1 MKKSAL
7 RATFALIAVAYVMT
21 HFLGHAHAQSSLGIG
36 TAEPSMA
43 PTGFFARFFQW
54 VNAYQQSFYRSMTVA
69 LKGMRE
75 DGSQLWLLIGLSF
88 AYGIFHAAGPGHGKV
103 VISSYMLANNVALRR
118 GIVLS
123 VISSLLQGLSAV
135 VVIGTVFLFLRGTSI
150 SMTKA
155 TWFLEVLSFA
165 MVAAYGAWLLARK
178 LRRFLPALM
187 PRPAMAT
194 SGGAPIHDL
203 FDTQPACETPSVM
216 KRSATATTGSMFSA
230 SEATAER
237 MEVCRDCGQMHAVD
251 PAQLEGER
259 FDLRAAWA
267 AIIAVGLRPC
277 SGALIVL
284 TFSLLNGLWF
294 GGIVSVF
301 AMALGTAITVSL
313 LATLAVVAKNV
324 ALSVS
329 GEGSFG
335 AAVHTTIEI
344 AGAAALLLIGLV
356 LLGASLSV

>member
-1 MKKSAL
+1 MKKTVLHAGF
-7 RATFALIAVAYVMT
+7 TLIAVACVLT
-21 HFLGHAHAQSSLGIG
+21 QVVVHAQAQSSLGIG
-36 TAEPSMA
+36 TAEPSIA
-43 PTGFFARFFQW
+43 PTGLFGGFFRW
-54 VNAYQQSFYRSMTVA
+54 VNTYQQSFYRSMTAA

-75 DGSQLWLLIGLSF
+75 DGTQLWLLIGLSF

-103 VISSYMLANNVALRR
+103 VISSYMLANDVALRR

-123 VISSLLQGLSAV
+123 VLSSLLQGLSAV
-135 VVIGTVFLFLRGTSI
+135 VMIGVVFLFLRGTSI

-155 TWFLEVLSFA
+155 TWFLEVVSFA
-165 MVAAYGAWLLARK
+165 MVAAYGAWLLAGK
-178 LRRFLPALM
+178 LRRFVPALM
-187 PRPAMAT
+187 PRPALAT

-203 FDTQPACETPSVM
+203 FDAQPACKAPSVVR
-216 KRSATATTGSMFSA
+216 RSATAAGSPFRA
-230 SEATAER
+230 NEATNER
-237 MEVCRDCGQMHAVD
+237 MEACRDCGQMHAVD
-251 PAQLEGER
+251 PALLQGER

-267 AIIAVGLRPC
+267 AIIAVGIRPC

-324 ALSVS
+324 ALSLS

-344 AGAAALLLIGLV
+344 AGAAALLMIGLV

>member
-1 MKKSAL
+1 
-7 RATFALIAVAYVMT
+7 MT
-21 HFLGHAHAQSSLGIG
+21 
-36 TAEPSMA
+36 
-43 PTGFFARFFQW
+43 
-54 VNAYQQSFYRSMTVA
+54 
-69 LKGMRE
+69 
-75 DGSQLWLLIGLSF
+75 D
-88 AYGIFHAAGPGHGKV
+88 AA
-103 VISSYMLANNVALRR
+103 
-118 GIVLS
+118 
-123 VISSLLQGLSAV
+123 
-135 VVIGTVFLFLRGTSI
+135 
-150 SMTKA
+150 
-155 TWFLEVLSFA
+155 WFLEVVSFA

-187 PRPAMAT
+187 PRPALAT

-203 FDTQPACETPSVM
+203 FDAQPACEAPSM
-216 KRSATATTGSMFSA
+216 MRRNATTSTGSMFSA

-237 MEVCRDCGQMHAVD
+237 MEVCHDCGQMHAVD
-251 PAQLEGER
+251 PSRLQGDR

-313 LATLAVVAKNV
+313 LATLAVMAKNV

-335 AAVHTTIEI
+335 AAVHTGIEI
-344 AGAAALLLIGLV
+344 AGAAALLLIGLT
-356 LLGASLSV
+356 LLGASLAA